1 MRRVPDTD
9 LWYVVLGV
17 PEGSRL
23 DYQFQVRRGDH
34 VERLND
40 PRNPRRSYS
49 PFGSLSVCFAHG
61 YTTPEWTQ
69 PDPAAPRG
77 TLTDLVVDSRALG
90 RDCNVTIYLPASFR
104 PDARYPLLVVHDG
117 GDFLQYAAA
126 KAVLDNLIHRGDL
139 AATVVAF
146 LHPKDRLTEYADSPG
161 HARFLADELLPR
173 LADDYPLT
181 GQRCLLGAS
190 FGAVASLSAAVRSP
204 GTYASLVLLSGSF
217 VFTEGGADHGGGPV
231 FEPVIRFVNAYRHQP
246 TRVART
252 GCSSVAARTS
262 R

>member
-9 LWYVVLGV
+9 LWYVVPGV

-161 HARFLADELLPR
+161 QA
-173 LADDYPLT
+173 
-181 GQRCLLGAS
+181 
-190 FGAVASLSAAVRSP
+190 SAACSAP
-204 GTYASLVLLSGSF
+204 ASAPSRAWPRRTGR
-217 VFTEGGADHGGGPV
+217 P
-231 FEPVIRFVNAYRHQP
+231 
-246 TRVART
+246 ART
-252 GCSSVAARTS
+252 PRSSCCPARSSSPRAARTTAVARCSS